1 MWSRR
6 IKEME
11 LEKQACGKVKGKENP
26 PDSGGTTSDGD
37 APQGGV
43 ADKKET
49 DV

>member
-6 IKEME
+6 IKEIE
-11 LEKQACGKVKGKENP
+11 LEKQACSKAKGKDNP
-26 PDSGGTTSDGD
+26 PEGGGTTADGD
-37 APQGGV
+37 APQGGA